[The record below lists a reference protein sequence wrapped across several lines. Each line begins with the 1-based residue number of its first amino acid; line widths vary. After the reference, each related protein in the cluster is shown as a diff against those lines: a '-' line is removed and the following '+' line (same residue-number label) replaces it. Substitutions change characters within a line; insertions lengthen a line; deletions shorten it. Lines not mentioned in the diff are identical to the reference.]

1 MQTQLAL
8 SNPIRLA
15 TVVVL
20 FMLFL
25 GIGLGTGA
33 SEADILLPD
42 PDVTGTLP
50 VEEALAQRRSV
61 RSYTDAPL
69 SAEDIGQL
77 LWAAQ
82 GITEPA
88 HGFRTAP
95 SAGAT
100 FPLELYLCVG
110 NAEGLNKG
118 LYRYHPRDHGLTL
131 LKEDDLREELSEV
144 ALGQAWI
151 AEAPVVLVMAADYA
165 RTTAVYG
172 DRGRRYVHI
181 EVGHVAQNV
190 YLQAQALDLATVIV
204 GAFDDQ
210 SAQDLL
216 GIEHS
221 VLAILPVGA
230 PDG

>member
-1 MQTQLAL
+1 VHTPARPRGAVPFRTAVAFGVLL
-8 SNPIRLA
+8 SAFVFEPA
-15 TVVVL
+15 
-20 FMLFL
+20 
-25 GIGLGTGA
+25 A
-33 SEADILLPD
+33 SGGDVSLPD
-42 PDVTGTLP
+42 PEESGTLP

-61 RSYTDAPL
+61 RAYGDEAPTL
-69 SAEDIGQL
+69 QDIGQL

-82 GITEPA
+82 GITEPTQ
-88 HGFRTAP
+88 GFRTAP

-100 FPLELYLCVG
+100 YPLEVYLCVG
-110 NAEGLNKG
+110 RAEGLDEG
-118 LYRYHPRDHGLTL
+118 VYRYRPGDHSLTRH
-131 LKEDDLREELSEV
+131 KETDVRQELAQA

-151 AEAPVVLVMAADYA
+151 AEAPVVLVVAADYA

-190 YLQAQALDLATVIV
+190 YLQARALGLATVNV
-204 GAFDDQ
+204 GAFDDTA
-210 SAQDLL
+210 AQELL
-216 GIEHS
+216 EIEHD